1 MAEDLPGSR
10 VPKHAVILCHPE
22 SDSFNAAVAKRYCDT
37 VEKLGHE
44 VVLRD
49 LYRMGF
55 DPVLKAE
62 EQAQSTFVRAP
73 DVASELHVIGGAD
86 VFVLVYPLWFAM
98 PPAMLKGYVDRVLG
112 SGMSYHSVHDRERNQ
127 LLTGKHLVSFTSSGL
142 STPWLGEQG
151 AWVSLRNLF
160 DHYLQRGFSMKSA
173 EHIHF
178 DSIGEGLK
186 KRFVDE
192 HLYGVEQAARRI
204 CSTIGDGPDTSL
216 GALAP
221 SR

>member
-1 MAEDLPGSR
+1 MAEKLPRSR

-22 SDSFNAAVAKRYCDT
+22 PVSFNAAVAKRYCDT

-73 DVASELHVIGGAD
+73 DVASELHAIGGAD

-112 SGMSYHSVHDRERNQ
+112 SGFSYHSVHDHERNQ
-127 LLTGKHLVSFTSSGL
+127 LLTGKHLLSFTSSGL

-160 DHYLQRGFSMKSA
+160 DHYLQRGFSMRSA

-204 CSTIGDGPDTSL
+204 CGTIGDGPDTSL